1 MTRHG
6 FASDRMKRIDD
17 LIDDLLFMAGW
28 GAIVGIGMVVAF
40 VVAVRVF
47 GGAS

>member
-1 MTRHG
+1 MMP
-6 FASDRMKRIDD
+6 SERMKRVDD
-17 LIDDLLFMAGW
+17 LIDCWVYAASVAAAVAIILL
-28 GAIVGIGMVVAF
+28 IGF

>member
-1 MTRHG
+1 MMPSERW
-6 FASDRMKRIDD
+6 KRIDD
-17 LIDDLLFMAGW
+17 LIDDAVFAAGW
-28 GAIVGIGMVVAF
+28 ATIALLSLLIVF

>member
-1 MTRHG
+1 MSRHG
-6 FASDRMKRIDD
+6 FASDRMKRVDD
-17 LIDDLLFMAGW
+17 LIDDLVFAAGW
-28 GAIVGIGMVVAF
+28 FVIAAMALLVGF

>member
-1 MTRHG
+1 MP
-6 FASDRMKRIDD
+6 SERMKRIDD
-17 LIDDLLFMAGW
+17 LIDDLIFAAGW
-28 GAIVGIGMVVAF
+28 FVMAAMALLIAF